1 LRTADI
7 IAKRSPD
14 IVVRAGMPF
23 TNRDNAAVTMSA
35 LICAST
41 PWVSLQRA
49 GFAALGG
56 GVHHGGLA

>member
-1 LRTADI
+1 
-7 IAKRSPD
+7 
-14 IVVRAGMPF
+14 MPG
-23 TNRDNAAVTMSA
+23 

-41 PWVSLQRA
+41 AWVSLQRA